1 MSDALAVSMPQPAP
15 SVGRSWVKANVLAA
29 LINAALGLAALLL
42 VHTLGVAKPDA
53 GTVSK
58 VIGFLT
64 YFLAGGAGLAIFATL
79 NGRVLREK
87 LPAFPLRTWIVLHT
101 AVGLLG
107 GIFAGFGALQPPPDA
122 SDVMR
127 ALSPVY
133 MIVLVFGGAIGG
145 AIVGVI
151 AGSFQALIMHK
162 AAHGLGAWIGF
173 SVLAGVLAMTVYTL
187 LLIMGVPM
195 TTMTGEIIA
204 RALAIVM
211 AAVAAFTMVPALS
224 RLTPRHQTA

>member
-42 VHTLGVAKPDA
+42 VQTLGVTKPDA

-58 VIGFLT
+58 VIAFVT
-64 YFLAGGAGLAIFATL
+64 YFVAGGAGLAIFATL

-87 LPAFPLRTWIVLHT
+87 LPAFPLRTWITLHT
-101 AVGLLG
+101 AAGLLL
-107 GIFAGFGALQPPPDA
+107 GIFAGFGALQPPT
-122 SDVMR
+122 DVSELTR
-127 ALSPVY
+127 AWPAAY
-133 MIVLVFGGAIGG
+133 MIAFVFGGAIGG
-145 AIVGVI
+145 AIAGVI

-173 SVLAGVLAMTVYTL
+173 SILAGVLAMMVYTL
-187 LLIMGVPM
+187 LIIMGVPL

-211 AAVAAFTMVPALS
+211 AAVAAFTMVPAVS
-224 RLTPRHQTA
+224 RLTPRHETV